1 MRQRNCLLVL
11 ALMPALVLPRPATA
25 QFGSLFNDV
34 TRGAKNAAGTS
45 GSSSGEGGCKTEG
58 GKKGKAFLGSVLG
71 GVASRT
77 ASRAGASFLPVDK
90 FSDTLSEAIA
100 CKLDPQEQEQAANAT
115 TQAVQEAER
124 SGAGQSVAWESGTRA
139 NVSGTSTVDST
150 SKLADGG
157 RCMTVTDVVIVEGE
171 ETRVQ
176 KRMCRGPGQPRYVR
190 QA

>member
-1 MRQRNCLLVL
+1 MRKRMSCLTL
-11 ALMPALVLPRPATA
+11 ALVPAIAMPHPAAA
-25 QFGSLFNDV
+25 QFGSLFSDV
-34 TRGAKNAAGTS
+34 TRGAQSSTS
-45 GSSSGEGGCKTEG
+45 SDTGCKTQG
-58 GKKGKAFLGSVLG
+58 GKRGKALLGSVLG

-100 CKLDPQEQEQAANAT
+100 CKLDPQEQEQAAGAT
-115 TQAVQEAER
+115 TKAVEEAER
-124 SGAGQSVAWESGTRA
+124 SGAGQSAAWESGTRA

-150 SKLADGG
+150 TKLADGSK
-157 RCMTVTDVVIVEGE
+157 CMMVTDVVIVEGE

>member
-1 MRQRNCLLVL
+1 MRQRMPFLIL
-11 ALMPALVLPRPATA
+11 ALIPAVALPHPAAA

-34 TRGAKNAAGTS
+34 TRGAR
-45 GSSSGEGGCKTEG
+45 SSTGGDTGCKTEG
-58 GKKGKAFLGSVLG
+58 GKRGKALLGSVLG

-100 CKLDPQEQEQAANAT
+100 CRLDPQEQEQAAGAT
-115 TQAVQEAER
+115 TKAVENAER
-124 SGAGQSVAWESGTRA
+124 SGAGESVAWESGTRA
-139 NVSGTSTVDST
+139 NVSGTSTVDSST
-150 SKLADGG
+150 KLADGSK
-157 RCMTVTDVVIVEGE
+157 CMMVTDVVIVEGE